1 MAAEGA
7 DRQRRAV
14 VVAGMHR
21 SGTSVVARVVSRLGL
36 SLPKTPVG
44 ARPSNEFG
52 HWGESERVRALHD
65 ELLASAESS
74 WDDVSPFPES
84 WLGTPSADD
93 YRARM
98 VETLREEYPASAS
111 FVIKDPRIC
120 RLVPFWLGVLDSLD
134 ARPAFVLP
142 LRNPL
147 EVAASL
153 ERRDG
158 FSSSKGLLLWLR
170 HMLDAERDTREQPRV
185 LVSFS
190 EVLRDWRA
198 SAHVI
203 AETLGLS
210 WAGSDDPVT
219 PAMDRYVSADER
231 HHRFATDQ
239 LRARPDVV
247 EWVTEAYLLLLDA
260 CGSDTP
266 PEPER
271 LDQLSRAV
279 ADADLAYGPVLAES
293 KRETQ
298 ELLERSN
305 AAIKKLGSL
314 EAERVKLI
322 AQLEALSVLR
332 GKVDQ
337 LTQESQRTH
346 AAVRDLGQMFESVR
360 TDVAALRAERDATPT
375 RRLARALRDEGR
387 RASRAVRSLRQLGS
401 WVLNPAST
409 GKPRQFWE
417 WLVLRRSGLLDAE
430 FYLSRNL
437 DVAAADMNPLMH
449 YIEHG
454 ARAGLDPNP
463 VFSTAAYVAAHPELN
478 ATGVNPLYHYRRSG
492 NRASEHAG
500 GDHERSESAHAAHE
514 DRSNKAG
521 PSAKAYGPGERP
533 YAMYGDYLA
542 YAAVDPRIEP
552 PLAEPDS
559 RVLGAMD
566 SRRRQLVA
574 QYSQRPS
581 NALVSVIMP
590 THNRLG
596 VLENAIA
603 SVQAQHDAD
612 WELIVVDDASDDGT
626 AEYVRGLDDERINLV
641 SLPENR
647 GVAGARNAGLE
658 AARGELIAYL
668 DSDNTWHPDYL
679 LVMAGALA
687 DSDLDVAYCG
697 QEIWR
702 TTPSDGHP
710 SRELE
715 AVRFGPFNRALLENR
730 NYIDLNAVMHT
741 AEILSRRGGFDE
753 GLPRLVDWELL
764 LRYTDDRAA
773 LAVPCVLSRY
783 ELGGRPQLT
792 GAPDWEEALGLLLA
806 TVRPPPLDVQV
817 PETERRAAAAG
828 VRPLHKPITRTTY
841 ERPVTIVV
849 PSFEAEEYLRTCVE
863 SVRAYTDGDFRL
875 VVVDN
880 GSGEV
885 VQHYLDSLDADDG
898 VTVIRHRANLGF
910 SQAVNTGIEAAGD
923 DRDVVLLNND
933 ALVTPG
939 WIRGMWEV
947 FDRIDNVGLVVPRQT
962 LFPGTPT
969 TSVHV
974 PYSRGDREVDVSLSA
989 HHANV
994 LDPFLDLERGY
1005 FELRFATF
1013 FCVYIPHTTLD
1024 AVGLLNAEHG
1034 PHYRSD
1040 RLYCDM
1046 VREFAKRKIVYTP
1059 HAKLYHFL
1067 QRSTR
1072 VLQRSEPSMF
1082 KKMFVRNDWKAV
1094 AGARDANTA
1103 GDERVS

>member
-1 MAAEGA
+1 MAVEGA
-7 DRQRRAV
+7 NRERRAV

-44 ARPSNEFG
+44 VRPSNEFG
-52 HWGESERVRALHD
+52 HWGESERVRSLHD
-65 ELLASAESS
+65 ELLASAGSS

-84 WLGTPSADD
+84 WLGSPSADD

-98 VETLREEYPASAS
+98 VATLREEYPASAS

-134 ARPAFVLP
+134 ARPAFVLA

-170 HMLDAERDTREQPRV
+170 HMLDAERDTRGQPRV
-185 LVSFS
+185 FVSFS
-190 EVLRDWRA
+190 EVLRDWRG
-198 SAHVI
+198 SAQMISESV
-203 AETLGLS
+203 GLS
-210 WAGSDDPVT
+210 WAGTDDHAT
-219 PAMDRYVSADER
+219 SAMDRYISADER
-231 HHRFATDQ
+231 HHKYATDQ
-239 LRARPDVV
+239 LSARSDVV
-247 EWVTEAYLLLLDA
+247 EWVTETYLLLLDA

-293 KRETQ
+293 KRQTQ
-298 ELLERSN
+298 ELLQRSK
-305 AAIKKLGSL
+305 AAIESRDKLVAKL
-314 EAERVKLI
+314 ET
-322 AQLEALSVLR
+322 LSVLR
-332 GKVDQ
+332 GEVDQ
-337 LTQESQRTH
+337 LTRESRRTH
-346 AAVRDLGQMFESVR
+346 AAVRDLGQLLESLR
-360 TDVAALRAERDATPT
+360 TDVAALREARDATPT
-375 RRLARALRDEGR
+375 RRLARSLHDQGR
-387 RASRAVRSLRQLGS
+387 RAGRAARSLRQLGS
-401 WVLNPAST
+401 WILNPASA
-409 GKPRQFWE
+409 GNPRQFWE
-417 WLVLRRSGLLDAE
+417 WLVLRRSGLLDTE

-454 ARAGLDPNP
+454 ARAGLDPSP

-492 NRASEHAG
+492 NGASAHSGGDDEGSESVRAARVDRSTKGSPSANAG
-500 GDHERSESAHAAHE
+500 GPV
-514 DRSNKAG
+514 G
-521 PSAKAYGPGERP
+521 RP

-542 YAAVDPRIEP
+542 YATVDPRIEP

-574 QYSQRPS
+574 EFSQRPPT
-581 NALVSVIMP
+581 ALVSVIMP

-603 SVQAQHDAD
+603 SVQAQHHAD

-679 LVMAGALA
+679 LVMTGILG
-687 DSDLDVAYCG
+687 DSDFDVAYCA

-702 TTPSDGHP
+702 TTPSDGRP
-710 SRELE
+710 ARELE

-730 NYIDLNAVMHT
+730 NYIDLNAVMQT

-783 ELGGRPQLT
+783 ELGGRQQLT

-817 PETERRAAAAG
+817 PETERRAASAG
-828 VRPLHKPITRTTY
+828 ARPLHKPVTRTTY

-875 VVVDN
+875 IVVDN

-885 VQHYLDSLDADDG
+885 VQHYLDSLEADDG
-898 VTVIRHRANLGF
+898 ITVIRHGANLGF

-947 FDRIDNVGLVVPRQT
+947 FDRIDDVGLVVPRQT

-974 PYSRGDREVDVSLSA
+974 PYSRADREVDVSLSA

-994 LDPFLDLERGY
+994 LDPFLDVERGY

-1013 FCVYIPHTTLD
+1013 FCVYIPHSTLD

-1103 GDERVS
+1103 GDGSVS